1 MFQGET
7 AEAVRITAD
16 QALAGGILAACT
28 GAAAP
33 LIAAGVRHICP
44 GRTVFFARW
53 GFSHVALILLVVLLA
68 GQLAAFSFLPED
80 AAQAGLLVQLA
91 ASAFVL
97 GAPVALVF
105 FWAGRLDPDGIAC
118 LGLRRTRTLRAVG
131 AGLFAYFAV
140 LPGIFGTLMLWP
152 WLLERL
158 GEVPEQQE
166 YLVQLQD
173 LGGTGLWVGILLATL
188 VIPFAEEVLF
198 RGFLQPLLVQ
208 NFRDLGGVVITAVL
222 FAALHGQSAFLPI
235 FVLALVLGGVMLRT
249 QRLLAAYAIHVTHNG
264 LTIWMTLL
272 ASSVEGDAAPAA
284 GLVCGS
290 LLHLP

>member
-1 MFQGET
+1 MGEQVVSLLLRRHNEARRRSVWVSCT
-7 AEAVRITAD
+7 AEATLLASAPSAHGLRG
-16 QALAGGILAACT
+16 ALRNTQRRCGELAAE
-28 GAAAP
+28 G
-33 LIAAGVRHICP
+33 GE
-44 GRTVFFARW
+44 GK
-53 GFSHVALILLVVLLA
+53 
-68 GQLAAFSFLPED
+68 
-80 AAQAGLLVQLA
+80 
-91 ASAFVL
+91 
-97 GAPVALVF
+97 
-105 FWAGRLDPDGIAC
+105 
-118 LGLRRTRTLRAVG
+118 